1 MVLIIK
7 YLKKYSLI
15 ILVIIILLAI
25 QALSDL
31 SLPQYTS
38 NIVDIGIQQSGIKE
52 TAPDIIRKSEFDRLV
67 LFMNKGDKDYV
78 NYNYVLL
85 SKENFPQNEYDVY
98 VEKYPELENISLY
111 KKISDKDS
119 SERLDDIFSKAI
131 IVVKSF
137 ENDENMAAAFKQNII
152 NFMPEGMVGDSSD
165 IFQLIAML
173 PDESRYNIVENIN
186 DELNS
191 IPEIFLS
198 QKAVSYVKN
207 EYESIGI
214 DTDKKQ
220 LNYIFKVGIK
230 MIGVALI
237 GGIAIILVS
246 FFASRVAAGLA
257 KTLRKEVFSK
267 VISFSSREF
276 DKFSTASLITRT
288 TNDIVQIQTFIVMM
302 LRILFFAPILGI
314 GGIIKVLDTNRSM
327 TWIIAAAVGAIL
339 VIISILFGMVIPK
352 FKKIQILVDKVNMI
366 TREILT
372 GIPVIRAFVT
382 EEYEEKRF
390 DDANKELTGT
400 NLFVSRIMASMM
412 PAMMFIMNAVTVLIV
427 WIGSKQI
434 DYGNMQVGDLMAFIQ
449 YTMQVVMSFLMIS
462 MVSMIFPRAL
472 VSAKRIKEVLETKVS
487 IVDPI
492 SSQNI
497 NVNRRGYV
505 EYKNVYFQYPHGEEV
520 LSDISFTAKPGKV
533 TAIIG
538 STGSGKSTLVN
549 LLPRFFDVTSGKIL
563 VDGVDI
569 RNMSQHDLREK
580 IGFVPQKGVLFSGT
594 IKSNIKY
601 GRKNAKDSEM
611 KKAARIANAKDF
623 IENKSEGYDT
633 PISQGGTNVS
643 GGQKQRLSIA
653 RAVIK
658 EPEILVFDDS
668 FSALDYKTDVAVRKA
683 LKEETKNTT
692 KIIVAQRIST
702 IMDAYE
708 ILVLDKGR
716 IVGCGTHKEL
726 MKNCDIY
733 RQIALSQLSKEELA
747 YE

>member
-85 SKENFPQNEYDVY
+85 SKENLPQNEYDVY
-98 VEKYPELENISLY
+98 VEKYPELENVSLY
-111 KKISDKDS
+111 KKTSDKDS
-119 SERLDDIFSKAI
+119 SKRLDDIFSKAI
-131 IVVKSF
+131 IVVESF

-191 IPEIFLS
+191 IPEMFLS

-220 LNYIFKVGIK
+220 LNYIFNVGIK

-390 DDANKELTGT
+390 DDVNKELTGT

-487 IVDPI
+487 IIDPI

-505 EYKNVYFQYPHGEEV
+505 EYKNVYFQYPDGEEV

-611 KKAARIANAKDF
+611 KKAARIANARDF